1 MFVRMHVCASAF
13 VFKCVCVCVCERTNN
28 SVGSIRNY
36 TQQIYIYIYIYTHT
50 HISYIC
56 CFGLGSGV
64 STVCMPSHRNI
75 IDLGADNT
83 GLAAKLR
90 GLMQDVEVF
99 IARIGFEVY
108 HSISICGLQGPVY

>member
-36 TQQIYIYIYIYTHT
+36 TQQIYIYTHT

>member
-1 MFVRMHVCASAF
+1 MFVFLHACMYVHLRSYLYVYVYVNGQTIQLDQYGITHN
-13 VFKCVCVCVCERTNN
+13 T
-28 SVGSIRNY
+28 
-36 TQQIYIYIYIYTHT
+36 YIYIHT

-56 CFGLGSGV
+56 CFGLGSEV

-75 IDLGADNT
+75 LDLCADNT
-83 GLAAKLR
+83 GLAATLR